1 MSRAQTPD
9 RIESDKIDGDKVKI
23 SYYHADPEYAACIE
37 VERDDRWVFG
47 VDGDG
52 VATLLTT
59 SAVGDDLLAEP
70 DVPEWLSDSL
80 FGLGIEEVEA

>member
-1 MSRAQTPD
+1 MSRAQSPD
-9 RIESDKIDGDKVKI
+9 RIQREKIDGEDVRVAF
-23 SYYHADPEYAACIE
+23 YHDDPDYAACVE
-37 VERDDRWVFG
+37 VDREEQWVFG

-59 SAVGDDLLAEP
+59 TTVGNDLLAEP

-80 FGLGIEEVEA
+80 YGLGIEEVQT